1 MENNRCYNNNIIE
14 YVMHYYIIMSVFY
27 SVTFLTEIKHM
38 EEICRYLNL
47 LSQDNI
53 FDLGLALGISYTS
66 LCDYQE
72 SVSSVKQFLRKVIA
86 AWLRKQDY
94 VEERGRI
101 PTWENLVK
109 ALSDEQVRQ
118 NGIASTISKEKA
130 IQQ

>member
-1 MENNRCYNNNIIE
+1 
-14 YVMHYYIIMSVFY
+14 
-27 SVTFLTEIKHM
+27 M

-66 LCDYQE
+66 LSDYQE
-72 SVSSVKQFLRKVIA
+72 SVSSVKQLLRKVIA

-109 ALSDEQVRQ
+109 ALRDEQVRQ

-130 IQQ
+130 LQQYIV